1 MDSAVSTVIQPHFA
15 ELPEQY
21 ELSSTSIQ
29 HPESGLQTP
38 ESGQLTPISTP
49 FSAASSQAALR
60 AALDDGL
67 NVQELAPVD
76 RGVRAWLFCM
86 SSFTLEMMIWG
97 LCFSYGIFQNY
108 YTTHPPFNTAS
119 SISIAAVGTI
129 AIALQYTEAL
139 LISCALG
146 RYPDYMGYAMWFGLV
161 LYFFSIFGSS
171 FATQV
176 WQLIMLQGVLF
187 GISGGLLYVPVIKL
201 LPEWFSERRG
211 LAGGIIF
218 AGGGVGGFVFPFAL
232 TALLDK
238 VGLRWTLRIWAI
250 VTTIFCG
257 IALLGLRPRLPVPKY
272 SHGSRRPRFIPPQ
285 LGFVKNPLFWSVSV
299 TILLQGF
306 SYFPVSLYIASFATA
321 LSSPLTATT
330 VLSVFNSSAVGGQ
343 ILLGHLSDRFP
354 YPWVMFASAVGS
366 SLVAFLLWGFAR
378 GSIQL
383 YLFAVIFGALS
394 GGFSSTW
401 PNAAFDCAGG
411 KPEYTGIALASTAIF
426 KGISAVVGPI
436 LSGVLLEAGKGSSI
450 GGVFG
455 REGYGFVEIFV
466 GSCAL
471 ATGAGSLLIAFT
483 RRRAG
488 IYS

>member
-1 MDSAVSTVIQPHFA
+1 M
-15 ELPEQY
+15 
-21 ELSSTSIQ
+21 SIQ
-29 HPESGLQTP
+29 QPGLASGQQTP
-38 ESGQLTPISTP
+38 ASAT

-67 NVQELAPVD
+67 NVQELAPID
-76 RGVRAWLFCM
+76 RGVRAWLFCL

-97 LCFSYGIFQNY
+97 FCFSYGIFQNY
-108 YTTHPPFNTAS
+108 YTTHPPFNSAS
-119 SISIAAVGTI
+119 SISIAAIGTI

-139 LISCALG
+139 LISCAFG
-146 RYPDYMGYAMWFGLV
+146 RYPDYMGYAMWFGLA
-161 LYFFSIFGSS
+161 LYFLSIFCSS
-171 FATQV
+171 FANQV

-201 LPEWFSERRG
+201 LPEWFSARRG

-218 AGGGVGGFVFPFAL
+218 AGGGVGGFVFPYIL

-272 SHGSRRPRFIPPQ
+272 PHGSRRPRFIPPQ
-285 LGFVKNPLFWSVSV
+285 LGFVKTPLFWSVSL

-306 SYFPVSLYIASFATA
+306 SYFPVSLYIASYTTA
-321 LSSPLTATT
+321 LTTPLTATI
-330 VLSVFNSSAVGGQ
+330 VLSLFNSSAVAGQ
-343 ILLGHLSDRFP
+343 LLLGHLSDLYP
-354 YPWVMFASAVGS
+354 YPWVMCASAIGS
-366 SLVAFLLWGFAR
+366 STVAFLLWGFAKA
-378 GSIQL
+378 SVQL
-383 YLFAVIFGALS
+383 YFFAIIFGALS

-401 PNAAFDCAGG
+401 PNAAFECAGG
-411 KPEYTGIALASTAIF
+411 KPEYTGIAIASTAMF

-436 LSGVLLEAGKGSSI
+436 LSGVLLDAGKGSTI
-450 GGVFG
+450 GGAFG
-455 REGYGFVEIFV
+455 HEGYGFVEIFV

-471 ATGAGSLLIAFT
+471 ATGAGSMLIAFT
-483 RRRAG
+483 RQKSG